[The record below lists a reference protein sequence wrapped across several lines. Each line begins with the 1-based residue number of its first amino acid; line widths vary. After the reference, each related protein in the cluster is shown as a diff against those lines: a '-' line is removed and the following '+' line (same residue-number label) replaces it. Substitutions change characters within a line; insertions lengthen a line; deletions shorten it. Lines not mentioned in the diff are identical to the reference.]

1 MDNQPS
7 KRRVI
12 VLGAGP
18 TGLSCAWQL
27 VHAGFTVTVL
37 EKREEVGGHGGTY
50 TIHGYN
56 VDEGPHKL
64 YPQVPCAKPM
74 IDRFVGKDLLTMSK
88 TSQVYINGRYMNYP
102 FGIGDLFGALGFTT
116 GLKCGLS
123 FASGKFKSFFRRQ
136 DRTYTDFVHRHFG
149 AYTHHLVFKEVAEKL
164 WGNPDELDVQL
175 AKTRIIAPSII
186 ELLKGLFF
194 GFKGKPKLSA
204 DEFYYPRYG
213 LRQLWRAM
221 QKDIEKEGGTVI
233 TQALPTL
240 VRRNPSGTFSVF
252 YVRED
257 KNYEVEADVL
267 VSTIPVS
274 IIYELFDP
282 APSSE
287 AMQAVSALKLS
298 SLYILYL
305 VVDTPR
311 LLKVNW
317 IFFPESKYHYARI
330 SEQKGFSEEMVPK
343 DRTVLTV
350 EIPAA
355 RAHIGKKAKENQ
367 EALKDEVIDQLKEVG
382 ILQAHHRVLDAFF
395 NYSSSIYPIYDLEF
409 KNNLARVLE
418 YSDSIP
424 NFYLN
429 GRLGLFCYNN
439 MDHSMEMGTLLG
451 DHIARDNII
460 AQWQKLRETFYE
472 YKIVD

>member
-1 MDNQPS
+1 MDNQMS
-7 KRRVI
+7 NKRVI

-27 VHAGFTVTVL
+27 VSAGLTVTVL
-37 EKREEVGGHGGTY
+37 EKRQEVGGHGATH

-74 IDRFVGKDLLTMSK
+74 IDHFVGKDLLTMSK
-88 TSQVYINGRYMNYP
+88 TSQVYINGRFMNYP
-102 FGIGDLFGALGFTT
+102 FGIGDLFSVLGLST
-116 GLKCGLS
+116 GIKCGLS
-123 FASGKFKSFFRRQ
+123 FAVGKFKSFFRRQ
-136 DRTYTDFVHRHFG
+136 DRTYTDYVRRNFG
-149 AYTHHLVFKEVAEKL
+149 DYTHRLVFRAVAEKL
-164 WGNPDELDVQL
+164 WGNPDELHAQL
-175 AKTRIIAPSII
+175 AQTRIIAPSIV
-186 ELLKGLFF
+186 ELLKGLLF

-221 QKDIEKEGGTVI
+221 QEDIEKQGGVVLTGAI
-233 TQALPTL
+233 PTSIH
-240 VRRNPSGTFSVF
+240 RNSAGTFFVS
-252 YVRED
+252 YMREG
-257 KNYEVEADVL
+257 KEHNIEADVL
-267 VSTIPVS
+267 VSTIPVAT
-274 IIYELFDP
+274 IYDLLNP
-282 APSSE
+282 APPRE
-287 AMQAVSALKLS
+287 ANDAVHSLRLS

-305 VVDTPR
+305 VIDTPR

-317 IFFPESKYHYARI
+317 IFFPESKYHFARI

-343 DRTVLTV
+343 DRTVLMV

-355 RAHIGKKAKENQ
+355 REHIRKQMEEDAD
-367 EALKDEVIDQLKEVG
+367 ALKYEVITQLKELG
-382 ILQAHHRVLDAFF
+382 ILQSHHKVIDSFF
-395 NYSSSIYPIYDLEF
+395 NYSDSIYPVYDLGF
-409 KNNLARVLE
+409 KNNLSRVIE

-439 MDHSMEMGTLLG
+439 MDHSMEMGTLLA
-451 DHIARDNII
+451 DHIAHGTTVME
-460 AQWQKLRETFYE
+460 WQKLRETFYE

>member
-1 MDNQPS
+1 MEIQLS
-7 KRRVI
+7 KKRVI

-18 TGLSCAWQL
+18 TGLSCAWKL
-27 VHAGFTVTVL
+27 VHAGLTVTVL
-37 EKREEVGGHGGTY
+37 EKQQEVGGHGGTH

-102 FGIGDLFGALGFTT
+102 FGIGDLFGVLGLIT

-123 FASGKFKSFFRRQ
+123 FALGKCKSFFRRQ

-149 AYTHHLVFKEVAEKL
+149 EYTHRLVFKAVAEKL

-175 AKTRIIAPSII
+175 AQTRIIAPSIV
-186 ELLKGLFF
+186 ELLKGLLF

-221 QKDIEKEGGTVI
+221 QEDIEKEGGTVI
-233 TQALPTL
+233 TEALPMSL
-240 VRRNPSGTFSVF
+240 CRNVSGTFLVS
-252 YVRED
+252 YVRGG
-257 KNYEVEADVL
+257 KNYQVEADVL
-267 VSTIPVS
+267 VSTIPMS
-274 IIYELFDP
+274 TTYELLDP
-282 APSSE
+282 APPHE
-287 AMQAVSALKLS
+287 AMQAVNALKLS

-305 VVDTPR
+305 VIDTPR
-311 LLKVNW
+311 LLKVSW
-317 IFFPESKYHYARI
+317 IFFPESKYHFARI
-330 SEQKGFSEEMVPK
+330 SEQKAFSEEMVPQ

-355 RAHIGKKAKENQ
+355 RAHIEKKAKENQ
-367 EALKDEVIDQLKEVG
+367 ESLKDEVLEQLKEVG
-382 ILQAHHRVLDAFF
+382 ILQSHHRVLDAFF
-395 NYSSSIYPIYDLEF
+395 NYSNSIYPVYDLKF
-409 KNNLARVLE
+409 KENLSQVLV

-424 NFYLN
+424 NLYLN

-439 MDHSMEMGTLLG
+439 MDHSMEMGTLLAE
-451 DHIARDNII
+451 HIAKGAPIED
-460 AQWQKLRETFYE
+460 WQKIRPSFYK